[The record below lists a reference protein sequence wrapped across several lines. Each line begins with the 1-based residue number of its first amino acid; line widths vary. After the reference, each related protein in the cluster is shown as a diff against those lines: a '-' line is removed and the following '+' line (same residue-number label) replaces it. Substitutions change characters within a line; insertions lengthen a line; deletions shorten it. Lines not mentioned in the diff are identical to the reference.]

1 MKNYIALFAVS
12 IGNLKKP
19 KIWLVEKSLDLS
31 IICSKCKNEDEK
43 IFKEEEEL
51 IKILK
56 FHGWTEN
63 I

>member
-1 MKNYIALFAVS
+1 MKNYIGFICGKYRKS
-12 IGNLKKP
+12 EKP